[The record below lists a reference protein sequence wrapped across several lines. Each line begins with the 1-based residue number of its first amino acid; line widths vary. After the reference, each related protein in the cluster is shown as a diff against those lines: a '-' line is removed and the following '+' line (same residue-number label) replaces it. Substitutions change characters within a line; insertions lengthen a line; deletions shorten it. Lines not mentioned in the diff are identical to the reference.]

1 MDRFKFILITLIVLI
16 AGRAIADT
24 VTFYINDDKKRDIV
38 TFTSKAP
45 LETIVGKTSEI
56 KGYIKVDPINITSDV
71 KANFTVDLISL
82 KTGIDLRDE
91 HMRDNHLETNKYPE
105 ASFELENI
113 ISSSDSN
120 LLENKTSLLTL
131 EGDFSIHGVTKKT
144 SAQALVAY
152 VIENEDTQKRLP
164 GDLLHVEVQ
173 FEIFLADFNIKRPQF
188 LFLKLDEKIV
198 VNVDIF
204 ASTKSP
210 EVTID
215 K

>member
-131 EGDFSIHGVTKKT
+131 EGDFSIHGVTKKI
-144 SAQALVAY
+144 SAQAMVAY